1 MPVKFKAALTNVQNT
16 VADADYIEYNTMV
29 FGRNTFERTGVMIPD
44 GYYLYVSCDTDNVT
58 ATAYGIKE
66 QV

>member
-1 MPVKFKAALTNVQNT
+1 MIELYHLGTFRALAQSINWRIGIF
-16 VADADYIEYNTMV
+16 DV
-29 FGRNTFERTGVMIPD
+29 FGRNAFERTGIIVPD